1 MKKRTLLL
9 AVLAVVLVLSS
20 SIGSAVA
27 YFTTYAKAR
36 GGYVIHLGGRTEIE
50 EKWDQG
56 QKLVQISNISEQGLD
71 NGKYPVFVRAR
82 AFCDSD
88 LELSY
93 TSDPEGA
100 WQKDENNVC
109 YYQSAL
115 YTGDTSSILKIRVVA
130 KENEKIK
137 PGETADVAVVYESVP
152 ALFTAE
158 GKPDLKTAWET
169 AASVTVINP

>member
-27 YFTTYAKAR
+27 YFTSYAKAR

-50 EKWDQG
+50 ERWDEG
-56 QKLVQISNISEQGLD
+56 QKLVQISNVSPQGID
-71 NGKYPVFVRAR
+71 TGKHPVFVRAR

-88 LELSY
+88 LELGY

-100 WQKDENNVC
+100 WKEDGDC
-109 YYQSAL
+109 WYYQTAL
-115 YTGDTSSILKIRVVA
+115 YTGDTSGTLKIRVRA

-137 PGETADVAVVYESVP
+137 PGETADVVVVYESVP
-152 ALFTAE
+152 ALFTAD
-158 GKPDLKTAWET
+158 GSPDLANAWKTGEIKI
-169 AASVTVINP
+169 INP